1 MIKPKHFLASLLLA
15 CSLAAGCTS
24 LPEKEEPTIPASSPQ
39 TSEYAAG
46 DSESSAASA
55 SPSISPAEISSGE
68 IAFSLDSVPAYSG
81 EASVEINGNI
91 PYFSDSDLTN
101 VIYLDLSPLDDLGRA
116 GVANAVLGPESL
128 QTEER
133 GDISDIHPS
142 GWWEAKQ
149 SDINVNRC
157 HLIGNQL
164 YGNATDTAANMITG
178 SRYMNVVGMLPYENE
193 IADYLKSS
201 LNHVRYRVTPI
212 FDGNDVTA
220 HGVLM
225 EAESVEDSGKSL
237 EFCVYCYNVDP
248 DYEVDYLT
256 GEWSRKYE
264 PEYTESETRE
274 SETPESG
281 STAGVVRGELKTYVL
296 NTSSKKI
303 HRPDCTSVSKMSEKN
318 KEEVQDTLP
327 HLLKEGYTICGI
339 CNPD

>member
-1 MIKPKHFLASLLLA
+1 MSKHPISILSSLLII
-15 CSLAAGCTS
+15 TS
-24 LPEKEEPTIPASSPQ
+24 LLTGCSPQHSEPNPKSPPIQLQPTPGTPYQTPESSTAAESPAASSD
-39 TSEYAAG
+39 G
-46 DSESSAASA
+46 
-55 SPSISPAEISSGE
+55 
-68 IAFSLDSVPAYSG
+68 FSLTSVPAYSG
-81 EASVEINGNI
+81 EAFVEINGNK

-133 GDISDIHPS
+133 GDISSIHPS
-142 GWWEAKQ
+142 GWWEAKE

-164 YGNATDTAANMITG
+164 YGNETDVSENMVTG
-178 SRYMNVVGMLPYENE
+178 SRYLNVVGMLPYENE

-201 LNHVRYRVTPI
+201 LNHVRYRVTPV

-225 EAESVEDSGKSL
+225 EAESVEDSGKTL

-248 DYEVDYLT
+248 DYEIDYLT
-256 GEWSRKYE
+256 GEWSKKYE
-264 PEYTESETRE
+264 PEYTETEAPE
-274 SETPESG
+274 SESA
-281 STAGVVRGELKTYVL
+281 AGMGREETKTYVL
-296 NTSSKKI
+296 NVSSKKI
-303 HRPDCTSVSKMSEKN
+303 HRPDCSSVSKISEKN
-318 KEEVQDTLP
+318 KEEVQDSYS
-327 HLLKEGYTICGI
+327 HLLKEGYTPCGI